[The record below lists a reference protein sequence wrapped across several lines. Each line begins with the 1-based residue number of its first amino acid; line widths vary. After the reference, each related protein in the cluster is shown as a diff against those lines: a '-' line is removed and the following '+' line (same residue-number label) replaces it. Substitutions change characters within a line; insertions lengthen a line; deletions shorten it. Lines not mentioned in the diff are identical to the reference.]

1 MHPKRLVPV
10 LAGVICLV
18 ATAACNDST
27 APNRS
32 SSSPARPA
40 TPATPAEPTLV
51 TLAGSVHVTGRD
63 EASLI
68 LTTDD
73 GSEIALNGAGAARL
87 ARVDGA
93 DVEIRGSWNSDQTF
107 TVSDFLVRKVAG
119 VEVIDGVLI
128 SLDDFVDDAHTNAAL
143 VYAILLTRG
152 GMVMLSDPPPALT
165 EHLGARVWVAESG
178 DRSPT
183 EFGIISE

>member
-10 LAGVICLV
+10 LAAVVCLV
-18 ATAACNDST
+18 AAAACNDST
-27 APNRS
+27 APKQS
-32 SSSPARPA
+32 ASTPSRPS

-51 TLAGSVHVTGRD
+51 TIAGFVHVTGRD

-73 GSEIALNGAGAARL
+73 GYEIRLIGAGAARL

-93 DVEIRGSWNSDQTF
+93 GVEVRGSWNADESF
-107 TVSDFLVRKVAG
+107 SVSDFLVREVNG
-119 VEVIDGVLI
+119 VPVMDGVLI
-128 SLDDFVDDAHTNAAL
+128 SMDDYVDDAHTNAAL
-143 VYAILLTRG
+143 VYALVLTRG
-152 GMVMLSDPPPALT
+152 GMVILSDPPAALT
-165 EHLGARVWVAESG
+165 EHLGARVWVADSG
-178 DRSPT
+178 DRPPA

>member
-1 MHPKRLVPV
+1 
-10 LAGVICLV
+10 
-18 ATAACNDST
+18 
-27 APNRS
+27 
-32 SSSPARPA
+32 
-40 TPATPAEPTLV
+40 LV
-51 TLAGSVHVTGRD
+51 TIAGSVHVTGRD

-68 LTTDD
+68 LITDE
-73 GSEIALNGAGAARL
+73 GYEIPLIGAAAARL

-93 DVEIRGSWNSDQTF
+93 GVEVRGSWNADESF
-107 TVSDFLVRKVAG
+107 TVSDFLVREVGG
-119 VEVIDGVLI
+119 VPVIDGVLV

-165 EHLGARVWVAESG
+165 EHLGARVWVADSG
-178 DRSPT
+178 GRPPM